1 MPAESTN
8 RNVSNSSSVRRL
20 GFRFFLF
27 IFSKHQNSSV
37 ETGDARFRDKM
48 KQAENDHVI
57 NNKTEPADAISD
69 VVMSEDEMR
78 KQRKLDQKKRH
89 SIVLWRRPIVTM
101 TYFCFEMGI
110 LLRDYKERI
119 LKHKKTVTSI
129 VLISVLMA
137 LAYNLEGAHQE
148 SLGQMKSV
156 LLWWAYWV
164 GLGILSSVGLGTGLH
179 TFLLYL
185 GPHIAS
191 VTLAAW
197 ECGTLDFPEPPYPDE
212 IQCPDDDHSSK
223 VNMWSIMSKVR
234 IEAFMWGAGTAIGE
248 LPPYFMAR
256 AARLSGTDPDD
267 EELEEVEE
275 LERLTSLADQSLW
288 TRLKKMVHDLVERVG
303 FFGILVC
310 ASVPN
315 PLFDLA
321 GITCGHCLVPFWT
334 FFGATLI
341 GKAIIKM
348 HLQKTFVI
356 LAFSKHYVETVLS
369 FVGDIPTIG
378 PYIQKP
384 FKIALEK
391 QKEKL
396 RRRPGQGTST
406 SGPNIL
412 AWIFEK
418 LVIAMIIYFLLSIIN
433 SMAQAYAKR
442 LDERKRQSQKPGKGE

>member
-1 MPAESTN
+1 MPEKDSSEHRNSTLKTEE
-8 RNVSNSSSVRRL
+8 V
-20 GFRFFLF
+20 
-27 IFSKHQNSSV
+27 
-37 ETGDARFRDKM
+37 RFRHNM
-48 KQAENDHVI
+48 KQAENHDHAL
-57 NNKTEPADAISD
+57 NNQTKEAGEIGEVTLVTEA
-69 VVMSEDEMR
+69 ELQ
-78 KQRKLDQKKRH
+78 KQKKLDQQKRH
-89 SIVLWRRPIVTM
+89 GIVLWRRPVTTL

-110 LLRDYKERI
+110 LLHDYKERI
-119 LKHKKTVTSI
+119 LKHKKTVTTT
-129 VLISVLMA
+129 VVISALTI
-137 LAYNLEGAHQE
+137 LAYNLDGAHQE
-148 SLGQMKSV
+148 SLGQIKSV
-156 LLWWAYWV
+156 LFWWAYWV

-197 ECGTLDFPEPPYPDE
+197 ECGTLDFPEPPYPVD
-212 IQCPDDDHSSK
+212 IQCPEDEHTST
-223 VNMWSIMSKVR
+223 VNMWTIMSKVR
-234 IEAFMWGAGTAIGE
+234 IEAFMWGAGTALGE

-267 EELEEVEE
+267 EELDEVEE
-275 LERLTSLADQSLW
+275 LERLTSLKDQSLW
-288 TRLKKMVHDLVERVG
+288 TKLKKCVLDLVERVG
-303 FFGILVC
+303 FLGILVC

-356 LAFSKHYVETVLS
+356 LAFSKHYVEAVLS
-369 FVGDIPTIG
+369 YVGAIPTVG

-384 FKIALEK
+384 FRIALEK

-396 RRRPGQGTST
+396 HRKPGQGASAK
-406 SGPNIL
+406 SEPNIL

-433 SMAQAYAKR
+433 SMAQHYAKR
-442 LDERKRQSQKPGKGE
+442 LDEKKRQSQKPAKGE